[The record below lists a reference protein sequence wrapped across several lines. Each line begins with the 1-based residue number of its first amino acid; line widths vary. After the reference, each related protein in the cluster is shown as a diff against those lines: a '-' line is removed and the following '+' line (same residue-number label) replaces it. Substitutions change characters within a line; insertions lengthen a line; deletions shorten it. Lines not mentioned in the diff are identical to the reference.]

1 MEIKQIEGTRYSVD
15 TEGNVYGVKK
25 RILRGRDNG
34 HGYLQVLLAVEPYH
48 YVPFLIHSLVAEAF
62 MGPKP
67 EGTDIDHI
75 NFKRDDNRLE
85 NLRYL
90 ASSINRARRQKR
102 GTKQPPS
109 A

>member
-1 MEIKQIEGTRYSVD
+1 MEIKQIEGTKYSVD
-15 TEGNVYGVKK
+15 TEGNVYGIRK
-25 RILRGRDNG
+25 RVLKGRDNG
-34 HGYLQVLLAVEPYH
+34 YGYLQVLLAVEPH
-48 YVPFLIHSLVAEAF
+48 HHVPFLVHTLVAEAF

-90 ASSINRARRQKR
+90 ASSINRGRRRSR
-102 GTKQPPS
+102 G
-109 A
+109 AE

>member
-15 TEGNVYGVKK
+15 TEGNVYGIKK

-48 YVPFLIHSLVAEAF
+48 YVPFLVHSLVAEAF

-67 EGTDIDHI
+67 KGTDIDHI

-90 ASSINRARRQKR
+90 ASSINRARRQCC
-102 GTKQPPS
+102 G
-109 A
+109 AE